1 MRPVFE
7 QVGEQ
12 EVHRGHVVSFAEG
25 VFTAPDGSCI
35 VRDIVRHP
43 GAVVIAP
50 VVDGRTALLVRQFR
64 AAVNGE
70 VLELPAGK
78 RDRPDEPP
86 EDTAG
91 RELAEEVG
99 MAAGKLVRL
108 AEFYNS
114 PGFCDEYSFLYL
126 ATDLSPVPPSRQ
138 TVEEHHLEI
147 ESIPLAD
154 ALGLI
159 RSGTIRDA
167 KTIIGL
173 TLAIEHLQGA

>member
-1 MRPVFE
+1 MRPIFE
-7 QVGEQ
+7 KIAEQ
-12 EVHRGHVVSFAEG
+12 EVHRGRVVSFSEG
-25 VFTAPDGSCI
+25 VFTAPDGSRI

-50 VVDGRTALLVRQFR
+50 VVHRDTALLVRQFR

-99 MAAGKLVRL
+99 MAAGNLMQL

-138 TVEEHHLEI
+138 TIEEHHLEV
-147 ESIPLAD
+147 ESIPLASVF
-154 ALGLI
+154 GLI
-159 RSGTIRDA
+159 RSGAIRDA

-173 TLAIEHLQGA
+173 TLAIEHLQET